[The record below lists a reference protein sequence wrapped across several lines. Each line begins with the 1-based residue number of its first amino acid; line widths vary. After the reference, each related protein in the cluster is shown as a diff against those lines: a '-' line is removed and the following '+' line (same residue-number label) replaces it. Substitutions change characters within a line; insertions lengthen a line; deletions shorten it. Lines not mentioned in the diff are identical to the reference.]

1 MFGRKPRVPKQA
13 SDIVTTAKDI
23 LRKNRV
29 TKGEY
34 LMRMNACKRCVYML
48 KALDVCKKCGCFV
61 KMKAMSPS
69 MECPIGKWSLSETSV
84 DSPKDEGGHHD
95 TDEVGANRVGTE

>member
-1 MFGRKPRVPKQA
+1 MFGRIPRVPKQA
-13 SDIVTTAKDI
+13 SDIVTTTKDI
-23 LRKNRV
+23 VRKNRV

-34 LMRMNACKRCVYML
+34 LMRMSACNKCVYLL

-95 TDEVGANRVGTE
+95 TDEVGADGVSTE

>member
-1 MFGRKPRVPKQA
+1 MFGRIPRVPKQA
-13 SDIVTTAKDI
+13 SDIVTTTKDI
-23 LRKNRV
+23 VRKNRV

-34 LMRMNACKRCVYML
+34 LMRMSACNKCVYLL

-69 MECPIGKWSLSETSV
+69 MECPIGKWSLSETIV
-84 DSPKDEGGHHD
+84 DSPENERGHHD
-95 TDEVGANRVGTE
+95 TDEVGADGVSTE